1 MFTFGGYIEYLV
13 GARIYSSWGYDRFRL
28 IAATWFWSANDRCN
42 RQRSLNSNQASSGFR
57 VRS

>member
-28 IAATWFWSANDRCN
+28 VAVGQLRQAGDR
-42 RQRSLNSNQASSGFR
+42 
-57 VRS
+57 